1 MAVFIINQDVETKES
16 VVEVTV
22 DKEKPLPVGR
32 HRFRLV
38 VMDDA
43 GNPSQPDEVDVVVAD
58 QEAPTALLKAPK
70 VVALG
75 ESFELDG
82 SASFDSGGGQ
92 VVRYTWTYVG
102 PSIM

>member
-22 DKEKPLPVGR
+22 DNEKSLPVGR

-38 VMDDA
+38 VMDDS
-43 GNPSQPDEVDVVVAD
+43 GNPSQPDEVEVVVAD
-58 QEAPTALLKAPK
+58 EEAPTALLKAPK
-70 VVALG
+70 VVKLG
-75 ESFELDG
+75 ASFELDG

-92 VVRYTWTYVG
+92 VVTYTWTYLG
-102 PSIM
+102 PARL